1 MLVASVT
8 SIYATFFLDPDGFR
22 LEVAS
27 ARDPRAY
34 YPFARCDCV
43 LQTAGFGT

>member
-1 MLVASVT
+1 MRVASVT

-27 ARDPRAY
+27 TRDARR
-34 YPFARCDCV
+34 
-43 LQTAGFGT
+43 